1 MTMQINT
8 FNNEAAGRAL
18 DVFSRSLVLQKS
30 PLTPLGSSCLG
41 FSYLVFIP
49 GTLCTD
55 IGFFF
60 VFFSTALPFLAVV
73 PKFPYYVRYSF
84 TKVFRAECVYKFPFL
99 HNVTQ
104 LPRNEKAQS
113 L

>member
-1 MTMQINT
+1 MTTQINT

-49 GTLCTD
+49 GTLYR
-55 IGFFF
+55 IFFF
-60 VFFSTALPFLAVV
+60 FTALTFLALV
-73 PKFPYYVRYSF
+73 PKFPYYARYSF
-84 TKVFRAECVYKFPFL
+84 TKVFRAERYS
-99 HNVTQ
+99 
-104 LPRNEKAQS
+104 RM
-113 L
+113 